1 MICEINCSKRNI
13 YLCLKL
19 FFFQFCLS
27 TLNTIIVWYMSKC
40 GYVFH
45 RSRVSHEVS
54 RSMLKDR
61 KLLIMQAQ
69 ALVLVFDKV
78 DCYSE
83 ATSKKL
89 V

>member
-1 MICEINCSKRNI
+1 
-13 YLCLKL
+13 
-19 FFFQFCLS
+19 
-27 TLNTIIVWYMSKC
+27 MSKC

-54 RSMLKDR
+54 QSMLKDR
-61 KLLIMQAQ
+61 KLLVIQTR

-89 V
+89 A